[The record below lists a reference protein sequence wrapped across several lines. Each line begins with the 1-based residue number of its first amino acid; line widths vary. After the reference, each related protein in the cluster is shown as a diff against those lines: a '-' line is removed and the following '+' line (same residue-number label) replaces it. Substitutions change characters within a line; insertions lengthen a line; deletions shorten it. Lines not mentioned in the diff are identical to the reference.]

1 MKVAELDTTDD
12 VSVGVVTRL
21 NKGHEV
27 CKDRLEINVTLSFVS
42 KSYRITFCIVS

>member
-12 VSVGVVTRL
+12 VGVGVGTRL

-27 CKDRLEINVTLSFVS
+27 CKDRWEIN
-42 KSYRITFCIVS
+42 